1 MIIPKSHTFLH
12 VFMCFFFFLS
22 LFSSTVFVMSLG
34 KLQCCQTKYKKLII
48 DKMEI
53 FQRAFV
59 CLVRKINVICSLF
72 VLGLQKNFE
81 NYYKQTNKNL
91 YNKLEVGLHPIFNRQ
106 ICSTKILRT
115 LLKIRSRT
123 ENKTNTSD
131 RGVAIKAIMS
141 LLCLSVLVLFFNTN
155 PDLKQHL

>member
-1 MIIPKSHTFLH
+1 M
-12 VFMCFFFFLS
+12 
-22 LFSSTVFVMSLG
+22 
-34 KLQCCQTKYKKLII
+34 
-48 DKMEI
+48 

-131 RGVAIKAIMS
+131 RGVAIKAINVPFVS
-141 LLCLSVLVLFFNTN
+141 LCSCSFFNTN
-155 PDLKQHL
+155 PDLKQHLWSGDVYNGKILSGSLAKYGLY